1 MNRHTVLTALAQART
16 AAIRGALAGTVTL
29 PGSPGDSP
37 PAAPD
42 RPCDDN
48 AADTDL
54 DVPRGDAPLPAHAG
68 QPCPAGIPP
77 VRLSDA
83 ESLRISNDTTDYA
96 AGLLS
101 RARLAFRRRWSRWRR
116 RHQARARWHHYCSR
130 IQAMA
135 T

>member
-1 MNRHTVLTALAQART
+1 MNRHTVLTALAQARA

-29 PGSPGDSP
+29 PASPGDSP
-37 PAAPD
+37 PAAPG

-48 AADTDL
+48 AAGTDL
-54 DVPRGDAPLPAHAG
+54 DVPRGDAPLPAYAG

-83 ESLRISNDTTDYA
+83 ETLRISSDTADYA

-101 RARLAFRRRWSRWRR
+101 RVRLAFSRRWSRWRR
-116 RHQARARWHHYCSR
+116 RHQARARWHHYSSR